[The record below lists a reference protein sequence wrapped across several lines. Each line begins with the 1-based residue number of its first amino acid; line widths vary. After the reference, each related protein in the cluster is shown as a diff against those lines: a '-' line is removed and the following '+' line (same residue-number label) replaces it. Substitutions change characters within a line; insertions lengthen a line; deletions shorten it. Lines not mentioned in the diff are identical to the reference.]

1 MKRIVRFQCELCGEI
16 FDSESEC
23 HAHGIAE
30 LGTTEE
36 LYKEYREIRTRVASA
51 SSSLG
56 FTNNDK
62 TRSEFD
68 SACEAEVEF
77 ELRTGIPIE
86 NWRKI

>member
-56 FTNNDK
+56 FTSNDE

>member
-1 MKRIVRFQCELCGEI
+1 VKRIIRFQCEFCGEI

-56 FTNNDK
+56 FTNNDE